1 MKKLFYKKIIFVFEN
16 DWRRFWPFGKMTDE
30 KQQTKSKARF
40 LNTQKKNRLFPEKQG
55 NKRF

>member
-1 MKKLFYKKIIFVFEN
+1 
-16 DWRRFWPFGKMTDE
+16 MTDE

-40 LNTQKKNRLFPEKQG
+40 LNTQKKSRLFPEKQG